1 MCGILG
7 IASSESLEINHE
19 FRSALEAINHR
30 GPDFSAIWLS
40 ENKNLIFGH
49 NRLSILDLSDKGNQP
64 MHFKNR
70 YSIVFNGRFII
81 LMN

>member
-19 FRSALEAINHR
+19 FRSALREINHR
-30 GPDFSAIWLS
+30 GPDFNAIWLS

-70 YSIVFNGRFII
+70 YSIVFNGEI
-81 LMN
+81 